1 MHLPKTPISL
11 FVVLIPLF
19 LSSCATQVAKSNQI
33 EEIRF
38 GSGGGFTGKVTTY
51 TLDRHGRILLED
63 QVIKKLSRK
72 ATRQLFSDAS
82 EIDTKQQTP
91 SNTYNFIHIRGNNI
105 DHYYVWTIGNKIDPE
120 LQQLY
125 TNLTQS
131 IR

>member
-63 QVIKKLSRK
+63 QIIKKLSRK